1 MRSVVPLPIPTVD
14 DPLAGRDDKPR
25 HRGRMHQIA
34 FFASIPAGIA
44 LIVAAAHSV
53 DGRLAAAVYA
63 ISVTGLFFTSSLYNR
78 FAGTNRVRSWMRWL
92 DHAMIYVLIAGSY
105 TPVCW
110 VALPTSWSIPVLGV
124 VWTAA
129 LGGVVMK
136 LTSLKRFRRVGGT
149 LYVIL
154 GWFSVVALPKLVST
168 LSTPAI
174 VLLLAGGAV
183 YMIGATLLWIRRP
196 NPHRDF
202 GYHEVWHTCVV
213 VAASCHFVM
222 TWITLASA

>member
-1 MRSVVPLPIPTVD
+1 MITKSVLPIT
-14 DPLAGRDDKPR
+14 AGETMIDC
-25 HRGRMHQIA
+25 G
-34 FFASIPAGIA
+34 
-44 LIVAAAHSV
+44 VT
-53 DGRLAAAVYA
+53 
-63 ISVTGLFFTSSLYNR
+63 TGLESG
-78 FAGTNRVRSWMRWL
+78 A
-92 DHAMIYVLIAGSY
+92 VL
-105 TPVCW
+105 
-110 VALPTSWSIPVLGV
+110 
-124 VWTAA
+124 
-129 LGGVVMK
+129 
-136 LTSLKRFRRVGGT
+136 GGT